1 MGITLAHQ
9 PLVQNAIETSGLD
22 DFGGHSFEAGLTALI
37 HSLNPDLNLGEAMAG
52 HFQQII
58 SQLLLNRLEVTHL
71 LKEHPEIMD
80 EKIEAP
86 VFIVGLPRS
95 GTTITQTLMA
105 LDPLSRYLRNFESM
119 AAICPPPGLMPRS
132 PDPRIQPIH
141 EAMEGLFSLG
151 AQLRGINGINF
162 MALGTAECQNLMAH
176 EFVHAGWSAGHSLFS
191 HGNWVA
197 ECDMAPAYQWHK
209 RLLQVLQWKSP
220 NERWVL
226 KAPIH
231 LFGLDCLVKTYPDAR
246 IVFTH
251 RNPLDAMVSGVS
263 MVTHWTRLTNGQVD
277 MPAIARWYPALW
289 AKGLKRALTIREQL
303 KPDQVFD
310 LFHKDLVREPVR
322 TIAAGYDFFGIPFS
336 RTTRKRMQVW
346 LRDNPRSGFG
356 SHAYSADELGL
367 RPDREKERFAF
378 YLNQFDL

>member
-1 MGITLAHQ
+1 MGITLAFE
-9 PLVQNAIETSGLD
+9 PFVQHAIETSGLD
-22 DFGGHSFEAGLTALI
+22 DFGGHRFKTGLTALI
-37 HSLNPDLNLGEAMAG
+37 HSLNTDLDLQEGTAG
-52 HFQQII
+52 YFQQVIV
-58 SQLLLNRLEVTHL
+58 QLLLNRLEVTQL
-71 LKEHPEIMD
+71 LKEHPEILD
-80 EKIEAP
+80 ERIEAP

-105 LDPLSRYLRNFESM
+105 LDPMSRYLRNFESA
-119 AAICPPPGLMPRS
+119 AAICPPPGLMPRR
-132 PDPRIQPIH
+132 PDPRVQPMH
-141 EAMEGLFSLG
+141 AAMEGLFSQK
-151 AQLRGINGINF
+151 AELRGINGINF

-176 EFVHAGWSAGHSLFS
+176 EFVHAGWSAGSSLFS

-197 ECDMAPAYQWHK
+197 ECDMAPAYAWHK

-231 LFGLDCLVKTYPDAR
+231 LFGLDYLVKTYPDAR

-251 RNPLDAMVSGVS
+251 RHPLDAMVSGVS
-263 MVTHWTRLTNGQVD
+263 MVAHWTRLTTGQVNI
-277 MPAIARWYPALW
+277 PAIAQWYPALW
-289 AKGLKRALTIREQL
+289 AKGLKRALAIREKL
-303 KPDQVFD
+303 KPDQVVD
-310 LFHKDLVREPVR
+310 LFHKDLVREPVGA
-322 TIAAGYDFFGIPFS
+322 IAAGYNFFGIPFS

-356 SHAYSADELGL
+356 NHAHSADELGL
-367 RPDREKERFAF
+367 RPDLEEERFAF